1 MRKRKMVNIEDIA
14 SVHLGKAGKEKHIS
28 SSEKMHRM
36 VHCAT
41 QAAAVGDLVNVEAID
56 LQGRSTPLV
65 FEAMSSN
72 NQQIRISLQTLSPGC
87 YHLRVANRVNQIV
100 QTPWITVVR

>member
-1 MRKRKMVNIEDIA
+1 MIFASLQHLNAPITLQTYPNPCNDFVIIEHNSLSSWQGDI
-14 SVHLGKAGKEKHIS
+14 I
-28 SSEKMHRM
+28 
-36 VHCAT
+36 
-41 QAAAVGDLVNVEAID
+41 VEAID